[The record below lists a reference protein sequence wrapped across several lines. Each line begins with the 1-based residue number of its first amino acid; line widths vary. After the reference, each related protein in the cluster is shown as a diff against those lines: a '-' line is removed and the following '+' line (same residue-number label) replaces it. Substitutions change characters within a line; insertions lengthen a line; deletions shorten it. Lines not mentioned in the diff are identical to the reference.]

1 MPEITEIKEEEELYE
16 HHHFVVDAG
25 QESLRIDKFLT
36 AKIANISR
44 SKIQN
49 ATEAGFIIVNGTA
62 VKSNY
67 KIKPHDDIKIL
78 MPYERE
84 EIDIQPE
91 NIPLDIV
98 YEDDDLLI
106 VNKPAGMVVHPAVG
120 NYTGTLINAL
130 LYHFKQLPKQKGN
143 EARPGLVHRIDKN
156 TSGLLV
162 IAKTDV
168 ALNSLSLQFFNHT
181 VDRVYYALVWGD
193 FDDDEGTIEGHIA
206 RHQKNRQVMD
216 VYPEGDKGKAAI
228 THYKVIERMTYVTLV
243 ECKLET
249 GRTHQIRAHMQHIGH
264 PLFNDATYG
273 GDRIVKGTVY
283 TRYKQFVENCFEMI
297 PRQALHAKTLGFI
310 HPVTKKK
317 VNFDSPLPQ
326 DFQNVLDNWRKFTKA
341 LKKA

>member
-1 MPEITEIKEEEELYE
+1 MPEIKDTKEEDELFE

-25 QESLRIDKFLT
+25 QEPLRIDKFLT

-49 ATEAGFIIVNGTA
+49 AMEAGFIIVNGTA

-67 KIKPHDDIKIL
+67 KIKPNDDIKIL
-78 MPYERE
+78 MPYAHE
-84 EIDIQPE
+84 EKDILPE
-91 NIPLDIV
+91 NIALDIV

-106 VNKPAGMVVHPAVG
+106 VNKPAGMVVHPAIG

-130 LYHFKQLPKQKGN
+130 LYHFKNLPKQKGN

-162 IAKTDV
+162 VAKTEV
-168 ALNSLSLQFFNHT
+168 ALNSLSMQFFKHT
-181 VDRVYYALVWGD
+181 IERVYYALVWGD
-193 FDDDEGTIEGHIA
+193 FTEDKGTIEGHIA

-216 VYPEGDKGKAAI
+216 VYPEGDKGKAAV

-243 ECKLET
+243 ECTLET

-273 GDRIVKGTVY
+273 GDKIVKGTVY
-283 TRYKQFVENCFEMI
+283 TRYKQFVENCFEMM
-297 PRQALHAKTLGFI
+297 PRQALHAKSLGFI
-310 HPVTKKK
+310 HPITKKH
-317 VNFDSPLPQ
+317 VFFDSPLPE
-326 DFQNVLDNWRKFTKA
+326 DFSNVLDNWRKFTRA
-341 LKKA
+341 LKKV